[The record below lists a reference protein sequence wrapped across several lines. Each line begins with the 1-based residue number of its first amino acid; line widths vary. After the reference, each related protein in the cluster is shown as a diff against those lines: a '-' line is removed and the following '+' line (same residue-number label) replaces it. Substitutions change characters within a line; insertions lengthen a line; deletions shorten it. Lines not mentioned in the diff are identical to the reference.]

1 MTLHPYGWKRGTE
14 AGTTHPGERSEPEAS
29 EASAKA
35 ATAASPERSEAGGPR
50 PRSKAQE
57 AKKNGPHP
65 SGVRAG
71 APAAPSWAAVGSWR
85 SFVRLR

>member
-1 MTLHPYGWKRGTE
+1 MTLPPYGWKRGTE

-50 PRSKAQE
+50 LRSKAQE
-57 AKKNGPHP
+57 AKKNGPRP
-65 SGVRAG
+65 DGARAG
-71 APAAPSWAAVGSWR
+71 VPRPPSS
-85 SFVRLR
+85 